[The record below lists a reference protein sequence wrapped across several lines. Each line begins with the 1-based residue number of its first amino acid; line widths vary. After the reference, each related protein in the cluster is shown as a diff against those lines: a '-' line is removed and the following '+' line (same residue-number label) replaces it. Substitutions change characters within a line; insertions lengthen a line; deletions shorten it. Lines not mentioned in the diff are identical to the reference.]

1 MDDTRQLYHSLL
13 EYSGT
18 ETYSDVL
25 LPWLNANPDEV
36 IWIRDYGSRQGKPFP
51 VAGADDLFRL
61 YALSRVC
68 ETLLLGFQKSNADA
82 GDWTG
87 PVLSASEFERFVE
100 AVGLTIVHPIRYSP
114 FHHEIVEL
122 EVSKKSLGAPVVL
135 STHWPCVMLG
145 TMMFVRAGA
154 TVMANEHQLAP
165 GVADTSTIY
174 WAYRRKNRPSNDLSM
189 GWGSNSQWRTCF
201 RRDYQVGGKYYF
213 NVDGKNDL
221 ARVPNGA
228 VDDQGLS
235 KDERIELLVNRSF
248 LITQKPHDDLY
259 PYDDTFSIKAN

>member
-1 MDDTRQLYHSLL
+1 MDNARQLYHSLL

-18 ETYSDVL
+18 ETYSEIL
-25 LPWLNANPDEV
+25 LPWLNANPDEA
-36 IWIRDYGSRQGKPFP
+36 IWIRDFGTRQGKPFP

-68 ETLLLGFQKSNADA
+68 ETLLLGFQKSNADV
-82 GDWTG
+82 GDWSG
-87 PVLSASEFERFVE
+87 PALSAAEFASFVE
-100 AVGLTIVHPIRYSP
+100 ALGLTIFHPTRYTP

-122 EVSKKSLGAPVVL
+122 EVSKKSLDAPVVL
-135 STHWPCVMLG
+135 SIHWPCVMLG
-145 TMMFVRAGA
+145 AMMFVRAGA
-154 TVMANEHQLAP
+154 TVRANEHQLAP

-174 WAYRRKNRPSNDLSM
+174 WAHRRRNRPCNDLSM

-201 RRDYQVGGKYYF
+201 RRDYQVGEKYYF
-213 NVDGKNDL
+213 NVDGQNDL
-221 ARVPNGA
+221 MGLRHGD

-248 LITQKPHDDLY
+248 IVAQKVHDDLW
-259 PYDDTFSIKAN
+259 PYDDTFFIKAV